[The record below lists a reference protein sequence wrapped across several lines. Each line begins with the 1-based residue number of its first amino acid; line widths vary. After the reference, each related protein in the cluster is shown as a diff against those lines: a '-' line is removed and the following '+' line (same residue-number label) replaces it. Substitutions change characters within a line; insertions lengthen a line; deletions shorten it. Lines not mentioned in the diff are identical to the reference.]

1 VNLPDRLIPE
11 GDGHTALTDEERTG
25 LLLSYVTTRADLND
39 AEQRNIAAA
48 LVRRRPPTFDRL
60 LDDRYLRE
68 LHRAMFGEV
77 WRWAGRY
84 RLRETNIGVD
94 PAQISVHVRDL
105 VEDARTWVAQS
116 TFEHDELAVRFHHR
130 LVAIHPFP
138 NGNGRQSRVA
148 ADYLVRALG
157 QPAFSWGAENVTTTA
172 ELRASYLSAL
182 RAADAGELG
191 RLIEF
196 ARS

>member
-1 VNLPDRLIPE
+1 MPDRLVPE
-11 GDGHTALTDEERTG
+11 GDVHTALTNEEREG
-25 LLLSYVTTRADLND
+25 LVLSYVSTRADLND

-48 LVRRRPPTFDRL
+48 LLRRRPPSTDRL

-68 LHRAMFGEV
+68 LHAAMFGDV
-77 WRWAGRY
+77 WKWAGRY

-94 PAQISVHVRDL
+94 PVEISVQVRDL
-105 VEDARTWVAQS
+105 VDDARTWVERAS
-116 TFEHDELAVRFHHR
+116 FEPDELTVRFHHR

-138 NGNGRQSRVA
+138 NGNGRHSRVA

-157 QPAFSWGAENVTTTA
+157 RPAFSWGADHVTSTA
-172 ELRASYLSAL
+172 ELRASYLRAL
-182 RAADAGELG
+182 RAADAHEIEP
-191 RLIEF
+191 LIAF

>member
-1 VNLPDRLIPE
+1 MNVPDRLVPE
-11 GDGHTALTDEERTG
+11 GDGHTALKDEERAG
-25 LLLSYVTTRADLND
+25 LLLSYVTTRGDLND

-48 LVRRRPPTFDRL
+48 LVRRRPPTIDRL

-68 LHRAMFGEV
+68 LHRAMYGDV
-77 WRWAGRY
+77 WKWAGRY

-94 PAQISVHVRDL
+94 PVQIPVHVRDL
-105 VEDARTWVAQS
+105 VEDARTWVERS
-116 TFEHDELAVRFHHR
+116 TFGPDELAVRFHHR

-138 NGNGRQSRVA
+138 NGNGRHSRVA

-157 QPAFSWGAENVTTTA
+157 KPALSWGANRVTTTA
-172 ELRASYLSAL
+172 ELRASYLQAL
-182 RAADAGELG
+182 RAADAHEIEP
-191 RLIEF
+191 LIAF

>member
-1 VNLPDRLIPE
+1 MPDPLVPE
-11 GDGHTALTDEERTG
+11 GDGRTALTDDERAG
-25 LLLSYVTTRADLND
+25 LLLSYVTTRADLDD

-48 LVRRRPPTFDRL
+48 LVWRRPPSIDRL

-68 LHRAMFGEV
+68 LHAAMFGAV
-77 WRWAGRY
+77 WKWAGRY

-94 PAQISVHVRDL
+94 PVDIPTRVRDL
-105 VEDARTWVAQS
+105 IDDGRTWVDQS
-116 TFEHDELAVRFHHR
+116 TFGPDELAVRFHHR

-138 NGNGRQSRVA
+138 NGNGRHSRVA

-157 QPAFSWGAENVTTTA
+157 KPAFSWGANRVTTTA
-172 ELRASYLSAL
+172 ELRASYLRAL
-182 RAADAGELG
+182 RAADAHEMEL
-191 RLIEF
+191 LIVF